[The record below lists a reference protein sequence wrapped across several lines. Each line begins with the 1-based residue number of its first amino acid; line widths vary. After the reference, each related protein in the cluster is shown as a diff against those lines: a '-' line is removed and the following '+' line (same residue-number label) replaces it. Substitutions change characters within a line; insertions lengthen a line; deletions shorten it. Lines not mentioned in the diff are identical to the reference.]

1 MQISTTI
8 ECYRL
13 LQTRWRSS
21 AVQRFASGQAWRALL
36 ALCGIATCLV
46 PRLASAQ
53 DEGTLP
59 PVVVTAQ
66 RVQQNLQDVPIA
78 VSALSGNQLQAEG
91 VVALDELGAKVPG
104 VDIFQFGSQTTTTI
118 TIRGVSQND
127 FSDQNEAPVAV
138 YEDGAYDSF
147 IGGAGFN
154 LFDVNRVEVLSG
166 PQGTLFGRNA
176 TGGVVQVINN
186 TPTDTF

>member
-1 MQISTTI
+1 MPVGAPAQEAVT
-8 ECYRL
+8 
-13 LQTRWRSS
+13 LQ
-21 AVQRFASGQAWRALL
+21 
-36 ALCGIATCLV
+36 
-46 PRLASAQ
+46 
-53 DEGTLP
+53 

-66 RVQQNLQDVPIA
+66 RVQQNIQDVPISVA
-78 VSALSGNQLQAEG
+78 ALSSNQLQGEG
-91 VVALDELGAKVPG
+91 VVALDQLGAKVPG

-127 FSDQNEAPVAV
+127 FSDQNEPPVAV

-154 LFDVNRVEVLSG
+154 LFDVNRVEVLRG

-186 TPTDTF
+186 TPTDTFQAYATLTGGQ